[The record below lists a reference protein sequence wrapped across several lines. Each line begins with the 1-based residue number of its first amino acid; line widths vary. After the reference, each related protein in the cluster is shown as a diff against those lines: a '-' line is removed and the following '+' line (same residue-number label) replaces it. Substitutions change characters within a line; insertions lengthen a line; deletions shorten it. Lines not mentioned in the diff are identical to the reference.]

1 MSDQMIIRINPEL
14 KTKVDHLAKTE
25 GKSVSV
31 VVRELLESYV
41 KERDITLYLDNLWE
55 RIGNKVKEKGIKD
68 NDIAVMINKIR
79 KEKK

>member
-1 MSDQMIIRINPEL
+1 MPDQMIIRINPEL
-14 KTKVDHLAKTE
+14 KNKVRHLAKTE

-41 KERDITLYLDNLWE
+41 KERDITQYLDNLWE
-55 RIGNKVKEKGIKD
+55 RAGEKVKKKGVNEQDISLIINKV
-68 NDIAVMINKIR
+68 R